1 MTNSKSNITALI
13 GDLFKS
19 DCQTIVNTIN
29 TVGVMGKGIALE
41 FKKQFPDMFED
52 YERHCKEGKV
62 KLGEPYLYK
71 RLTPPWILNFPTKD
85 HWRSV
90 SKLSDIIQGLKYLE
104 QHYQEWGITSIAIPP
119 LGCGYGQLEWRI
131 VGPTLYR
138 YVKRFNIP
146 VELYAPLGTS
156 KEELTN
162 EFLSSEIA
170 PINSNNSTNGKIA
183 PGLVAVIEILAR
195 IEKEPYH
202 WPVGRTLFQKIA
214 YFATDFGIQTDLRFA
229 RSSYGPFDASLKEKI
244 TRLVNNGLIKEEQ
257 LGRMFS
263 VKTGPTYKDA
273 QIRYKKVIEEYE
285 PVINKLTDLFLRIN
299 TTHQAEL
306 AATIHF
312 AAQSIKREQN
322 VKPTEKDV
330 LASVMDWKQK
340 RRPAF
345 MEEEVAGTIRN
356 LASLGLIDVKAS
368 NDLPVT
374 NEPMLA

>member
-19 DCQTIVNTIN
+19 ECQTIVNTVN

-41 FKKQFPDMFED
+41 FKKQFPDMFAD
-52 YERHCKEGKV
+52 YEKRCKEGKV

-71 RLTPPWILNFPTKD
+71 RLTPPWILNVPTKD

-138 YVKRFNIP
+138 YAKRFNIP

-156 KEELTN
+156 REELTN

-170 PINSNNSTNGKIA
+170 PINSKNSANGKIA
-183 PGLVAVIEILAR
+183 PGLIAVIEILSR
-195 IEKEPYH
+195 IEREPHH

-214 YFATDFGIQTDLRFA
+214 YFATDFGVKTDLRFA

-263 VKTGPTYKDA
+263 VKTGLTYNDA

-285 PVINKLTDLFLRIN
+285 PIINKLADLFLRIN

-312 AAQSIKREQN
+312 AAHSLERERKS
-322 VKPTEKDV
+322 KPSETDV
-330 LASVMDWKQK
+330 LKSVMDWKQK
-340 RRPAF
+340 RRPPYD
-345 MEEEVAGTIRN
+345 ENEVAKTIRN
-356 LASLGLIDVKAS
+356 LASIGLLSVTAS
-368 NDLPVT
+368 KELPVS
-374 NEPMLA
+374 EEVLV